1 MNREE
6 KQIDLIDCRRKYQG
20 VGFIKSR
27 KSEFAIMDMAEEMI
41 KTACANGVEIEKLV
55 FDETSG
61 RDVDREPIDELVG
74 WMEKDRIA
82 AVVVRSIYDISR
94 NEDDLIKFLDIAGKL
109 GVTIYSM
116 EAGVSIS
123 INTDESC

>member
-1 MNREE
+1 
-6 KQIDLIDCRRKYQG
+6 
-20 VGFIKSR
+20 
-27 KSEFAIMDMAEEMI
+27 MDMAEEMI
-41 KTACANGVEIEKLV
+41 KTACANGIEVEKLV

-61 RDVDREPIDELVG
+61 RDVDREPMDELVS
-74 WMEKDRIA
+74 WMEKDRIV

-94 NEDDLIKFLDIAGKL
+94 DEDDLIKFLDIAGKL

-123 INTDESC
+123 IKTDESC

>member
-1 MNREE
+1 
-6 KQIDLIDCRRKYQG
+6 
-20 VGFIKSR
+20 
-27 KSEFAIMDMAEEMI
+27 MDMAEEMI
-41 KTACANGVEIEKLV
+41 KTACANGIEIEKLV

-61 RDVDREPIDELVG
+61 RDVDREPIDELAS
-74 WMEKDRIA
+74 WMEKDRIV

-94 NEDDLIKFLDIAGKL
+94 DKDDLMKFLDTAGEL

-116 EAGVSIS
+116 EDGASIS

>member
-1 MNREE
+1 
-6 KQIDLIDCRRKYQG
+6 
-20 VGFIKSR
+20 
-27 KSEFAIMDMAEEMI
+27 MDMAEEMI
-41 KTACANGVEIEKLV
+41 KTVCANGIEVEKFV

-61 RDVDREPIDELVG
+61 RDVDREPIDELVS
-74 WMEKDRIA
+74 WMEKDRIV

-123 INTDESC
+123 IKTDESC